1 MKCFFISFIFLFGI
15 SFNANSY
22 TLEQCQQISKI
33 TNNGVPQKVDAMTDL
48 ISTHCKL
55 GTYFIYNYSID
66 NSIKSIPDA
75 FKKVTIQNYC
85 KLPAFAPL
93 LKGMKG
99 IELDYFNK
107 AGKFIDKVQ
116 FSKKNC

>member
-1 MKCFFISFIFLFGI
+1 MKYCISFILLFGI

-22 TLEQCQQISKI
+22 TLQQCHQVSKI
-33 TNNGVPQKVDAMTDL
+33 TNNRVPQKIDAMTDL
-48 ISTHCKL
+48 ISIHCKL
-55 GTYFIYNYSID
+55 GAYFVYNYAIN
-66 NSIKSIPDA
+66 NSIKTIQDS

-116 FSKKNC
+116 LSKENC